1 MSTLTIRRL
10 DDDVKQRLRLRAAND
25 GISMEEAARRILARE
40 LIEPRRNDRFP
51 LAPNIP
57 LAPKGTRVPG
67 NIADRI
73 AAIVAPIGGANFPVP
88 PRLADWE
95 PPVFEDDEKQHP

>member
-10 DDDVKQRLRLRAAND
+10 DDDVKQRLRLRAAHD

-40 LIEPRRNDRFP
+40 LAEPNRYDT
-51 LAPNIP
+51 IP

-67 NIADRI
+67 NIVDRI
-73 AAIVAPIGGANFPVP
+73 AAIVAPIGGANFSVP

-95 PPVFEDDEKQHP
+95 PPVFVDDEKQHP

>member
-10 DDDVKQRLRLRAAND
+10 DDNVKQRLRLRAARD

-40 LIEPRRNDRFP
+40 LVTPRPYDK
-51 LAPNIP
+51 IP
-57 LAPKGTRVPG
+57 LAPQGTRVPG

-73 AAIVAPIGGANFPVP
+73 AAIVAPFGGVEFPE
-88 PRLADWE
+88 A
-95 PPVFEDDEKQHP
+95 PVEDDEPFEFDEPGKGEPR

>member
-1 MSTLTIRRL
+1 MSSLTIRKL
-10 DDDVKQRLRLRAAND
+10 DADVKQRLRLRAARD

-40 LIEPRRNDRFP
+40 LGGIPSFEA
-51 LAPNIP
+51 LP

-73 AAIVAPIGGANFPVP
+73 QAIVAPVGGVEFPVP
-88 PRLADWE
+88 PRMADWE
-95 PPVFEDDEKQHP
+95 PPLFDDEEKQEP

>member
-1 MSTLTIRRL
+1 MSSLTIRKL
-10 DDDVKQRLRLRAAND
+10 NEDVKQRLRLRAARE
-25 GISMEEAARRILARE
+25 GVSMEEAARRILARE
-40 LIEPRRNDRFP
+40 LGERPSVD
-51 LAPNIP
+51 AIP

-67 NIADRI
+67 NIVDAI
-73 AAIVAPIGGANFPVP
+73 FAIVEPIGGANFPVP